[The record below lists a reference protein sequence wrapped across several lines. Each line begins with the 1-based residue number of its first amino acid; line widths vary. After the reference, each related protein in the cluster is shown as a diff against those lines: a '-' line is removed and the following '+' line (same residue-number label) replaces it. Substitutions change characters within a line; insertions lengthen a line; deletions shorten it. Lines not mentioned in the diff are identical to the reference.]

1 MGHKKRSMIRKIIT
15 QKSKTN
21 RRGRPVRRSAS
32 FAFRE
37 NHMSKK
43 KNKNQVNTQIKNHF
57 ELRKIN
63 PLTPNQQRTFDAYDK
78 EQNLILQGFAGTG
91 KTFISLYL
99 ALEEILESSP
109 SYDKIIIVRSV
120 VPSRDV
126 GFLPGNIKEKTRV
139 YEEPYKEICDD
150 LFGRGDGYD
159 ILKMRNIIHF
169 TTTSFLRGVTFNNAI
184 VIVDE
189 LQNMTFSELDTVMT
203 RLGDRS
209 KIIFCGDFRQT
220 DLTNDKD
227 KSGLL
232 SFINI
237 TKRMNRFEYI
247 EFEKTDIVRSGLVR
261 DYIIKRTEMGI

>member
-1 MGHKKRSMIRKIIT
+1 MSNNKSNRNNFNTKKTRGSPIRRT
-15 QKSKTN
+15 
-21 RRGRPVRRSAS
+21 AS
-32 FAFRE
+32 FAFKGD
-37 NHMSKK
+37 NMSKK
-43 KNKNQVNTQIKNHF
+43 KNKNTQNAQVKNHF
-57 ELRKIN
+57 ELRKIS
-63 PLTPNQQRTFDAYDK
+63 PLTPNQQRTFDAYDRG
-78 EQNLILQGFAGTG
+78 QNLILHGFAGTG
-91 KTFISLYL
+91 KTYISLYL
-99 ALEEILESSP
+99 ALEEVLESSP
-109 SYDKIIIVRSV
+109 IYDKIIIVRSV

-189 LQNMTFSELDTVMT
+189 LQNMSFGELDTVMT

-209 KIIFCGDFRQT
+209 KVIFCGDFRQT
-220 DLTNDKD
+220 DLTNEKD
-227 KSGLL
+227 KSGLI

-237 TKRMNRFEYI
+237 TKRMNRFDYI
-247 EFEKTDIVRSGLVR
+247 EFEKTDIVRSGLVKE
-261 DYIIKRTEMGI
+261 YIIQRTEMGI